1 MLSDDVVFV
10 TVTVNNILV
19 LALAELGVKA
29 AVPDVVALTVV
40 VENDS
45 KDTAIEVII
54 MAAIT
59 CSNLLFSIYSPHI

>member
-1 MLSDDVVFV
+1 MEVF
-10 TVTVNNILV
+10 
-19 LALAELGVKA
+19 ALTGLGAMLGVPW
-29 AVPDVVALTVV
+29 VCVALTVV